1 MLKVY
6 VHLLG
11 TCISI
16 LKASSLGWLPSSR
29 TFMKEV
35 TRPFICSK
43 HNLNFSRFSDLPP
56 RLKQGPEHP
65 NVKRTIYQAMWG
77 ILFQQHLRKPLLS
90 NPYQKTFLHKL
101 SQDLGLANDVSSP

>member
-11 TCISI
+11 TCFSI

-35 TRPFICSK
+35 SSICSK

-90 NPYQKTFLHKL
+90 NPYKDVSKT
-101 SQDLGLANDVSSP
+101 SQDLGLANDVSIP